1 MATKD
6 LTVILEAG
14 PSLALPLPHGNPGN
28 RQLATVHTWSMP
40 ITQESTQSH
49 HTQCLFDRRVDTGHP
64 KKSKVLMP
72 AFCFLFG
79 KGIFADITKLGIT
92 HEDCVRGASSPSQVP
107 R

>member
-14 PSLALPLPHGNPGN
+14 SSLALPLPHGNPGN

-49 HTQCLFDRRVDTGHP
+49 HTQCLFDCLVQEGGYWA
-64 KKSKVLMP
+64 SKEVQSP
-72 AFCFLFG
+72 DACILFP
-79 KGIFADITKLGIT
+79 IWERDL
-92 HEDCVRGASSPSQVP
+92 CRYN
-107 R
+107 